1 LERLS
6 NFDGAERP
14 AKQSERPG
22 IAGFLSES
30 ANVNGLGIHYWTGGN
45 PNGKP
50 VLLWHGFLGTSY
62 AWYKVMPLLADAG
75 HSILVPD
82 MRGYDV

>member
-1 LERLS
+1 M
-6 NFDGAERP
+6 
-14 AKQSERPG
+14 
-22 IAGFLSES
+22 
-30 ANVNGLGIHYWTGGN
+30 NGLGIHYWTGGN